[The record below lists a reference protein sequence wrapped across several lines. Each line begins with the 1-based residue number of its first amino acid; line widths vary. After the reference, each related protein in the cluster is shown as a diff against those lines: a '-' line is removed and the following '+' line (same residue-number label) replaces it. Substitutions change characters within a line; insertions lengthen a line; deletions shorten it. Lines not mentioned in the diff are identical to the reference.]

1 MGHILCVCCMYGY
14 RRKLMESNLVL
25 DSSKLVNRCH
35 LIGLSNSVGFAM
47 NLGNNAVTRL
57 FQM

>member
-1 MGHILCVCCMYGY
+1 
-14 RRKLMESNLVL
+14 MESNLVL